1 MTWFSIWCV
10 IHQKWITHKVM
21 YCWWNYSENFNLI
34 ALQRCGCDFV
44 NMISWIVTQH
54 NSLGTLYEITPR
66 WMPQN
71 LGDDKSTLVQ
81 IMPFQATNHYRS
93 QCIYLC
99 CHMVSLGHIVLTTK
113 AAKMDDNV
121 SDFHMHIIFISY
133 LGKYHQ
139 SPFEHSFSFSLY
151 SIDSDGF
158 AKQSYDVDYK
168 WHCNGN
174 VEYVYCATDQGIFF
188 QW

>member
-1 MTWFSIWCV
+1 
-10 IHQKWITHKVM
+10 
-21 YCWWNYSENFNLI
+21 
-34 ALQRCGCDFV
+34 
-44 NMISWIVTQH
+44 MISWIVTQH

-174 VEYVYCATDQGIFF
+174 VEYVYCGTDQGIFF
-188 QW
+188 PMIKLYIWQIQKCFLVWIDGMNTASCCSSKYSGGSSAISMGSSST